1 MDYSLLQE
9 MIEAATDA
17 VETIAAVACISEN
30 MLLTFDFFPGQQ
42 DPRQLYNYQIG
53 YAYDWTPWWWYGFPT
68 ADSIE
73 LVRRPV
79 QDGTAGSPPTHPAP
93 VVQYMDV
100 NGVMQTVDP
109 TTYSVFAN
117 KITLLPGAVWPK
129 AAARRQD
136 VIRITYWCDMARL
149 RRLFQPS

>member
-1 MDYSLLQE
+1 MSSPPNLTEDYALLQE

-17 VETIAAVACISEN
+17 VETLAAVACINEE

-79 QDGTAGSPPTHPAP
+79 QVGVPTIVLAP
-93 VVQYMDV
+93 IAV
-100 NGVMQTVDP
+100 
-109 TTYSVFAN
+109 AN
-117 KITLLPGAVWPK
+117 SSFETPWKRIPVTLRKRLLPTG
-129 AAARRQD
+129 R
-136 VIRITYWCDMARL
+136 
-149 RRLFQPS
+149 